1 MAVSLRPS
9 KAPNLLVA
17 PVDYDQRYQDQFS
30 NALRLYFN
38 QIDNFTGFVA
48 QPISGTIAERPAVNL
63 HIGQM
68 YFDTSPGLDIPLWW
82 NGTDW
87 VDATGIV
94 RVPVFV
100 SVTSVKAV
108 GRIGT
113 VTVTTV

>member
-17 PVDYDQRYQDQFS
+17 PVDYDQRYQDQLN

-38 QIDNFTGFVA
+38 QIDTFTGFIA
-48 QPISGTIAERPAVNL
+48 QPISGTSAERPAVNL

-68 YFDTSPGLDIPLWW
+68 YFDTSPGLGIPLWW
-82 NGTDW
+82 NGTNW
-87 VDATGIV
+87 VNSSGV
-94 RVPVFV
+94 VSVPVFV
-100 SVTSVKAV
+100 SITGVSAK